1 MKDLQNNVQFFSVV
15 IAYNRSVFLISHHKF
30 LTDAQPTS
38 SEAEIYEVVKAVL
51 DQSAQILQDLKDYQ
65 GANEPIRAVSDKL
78 YYFISSKKYCGLY

>member
-1 MKDLQNNVQFFSVV
+1 M
-15 IAYNRSVFLISHHKF
+15 

-65 GANEPIRAVSDKL
+65 GANEPIRAVNNKFNYL
-78 YYFISSKKYCGLY
+78 VFFK